1 MPQRWFPGPNAQHGS
16 LPSTRGPLP
25 TAHYPL
31 LLFPLGTALAFTHP
45 ITFANSQTSSFMIRF
60 NSLALASF
68 LLASAARS
76 QTSDIVVFSEMGEKF
91 TLVIDGDV
99 KNEIPATRV
108 VATGIRN
115 ETPLI
120 VVRVA
125 ETGVPPV
132 KQNAWMEYGKEYTL
146 KLTTNKKGEYVLR
159 MQGQA
164 ELGSAKPTQTA
175 KAAHTNFVDDS
186 EKATPAQ
193 PSTGGDVKL
202 VTTTTT
208 VQTTGTGDLDGENVN
223 MNIGINGM
231 GINMGV
237 NVNDNMGATQSTTT
251 TTHTTTTTG
260 TTVQATTAAA
270 AENESAYRMPGY
282 TGPIGCN
289 MPMNEG
295 EFSAAK
301 QSLESKGFEDSK
313 MTLAKQIARDRCFS
327 VAQVKSIMGMFSFE
341 DSKLEFSKF
350 AYDHTYDMGNY
361 YQVNDA
367 FSFESSIDDLNKY
380 IQSR

>member
-1 MPQRWFPGPNAQHGS
+1 MVRLN
-16 LPSTRGPLP
+16 T
-25 TAHYPL
+25 
-31 LLFPLGTALAFTHP
+31 
-45 ITFANSQTSSFMIRF
+45 
-60 NSLALASF
+60 LALASF
-68 LLASAARS
+68 LLASAAQA

-99 KNEIPATRV
+99 KNATPATRV

-164 ELGSAKPTQTA
+164 DLGTAKPTEDA
-175 KAAHTNFVDDS
+175 KVQPTNFVDDS
-186 EKATPAQ
+186 EKQATVQ
-193 PSTGGDVKL
+193 PVTGGDVKQ

-208 VQTTGTGDLDGENVN
+208 TVHTTEGDDMDGENVN
-223 MNIGINGM
+223 MNIGINGV

-237 NVNDNMGATQSTTT
+237 NVSDNMGATQSTTT
-251 TTHTTTTTG
+251 TTTTHTTTTSG
-260 TTVQATTAAA
+260 TTVQTGTAAVIDR
-270 AENESAYRMPGY
+270 EPAYRMPGY
-282 TGPIGCN
+282 NGPIGCA
-289 MPMNEG
+289 MPMSEG
-295 EFSAAK
+295 EFATAK

-327 VAQVKSIMGMFSFE
+327 VAQVKTIMGMFSFE

-350 AYDHTYDMGNY
+350 AYDHTHDLGNY

>member
-1 MPQRWFPGPNAQHGS
+1 MAR
-16 LPSTRGPLP
+16 LST
-25 TAHYPL
+25 
-31 LLFPLGTALAFTHP
+31 LAFVSILFT
-45 ITFANSQTSSFMIRF
+45 
-60 NSLALASF
+60 
-68 LLASAARS
+68 AAAQA

-99 KNEIPATRV
+99 KNETPATRV

-164 ELGSAKPTQTA
+164 ELGTAKPTEAA
-175 KAAHTNFVDDS
+175 KAPPTNFVDDT
-186 EKATPAQ
+186 EKATTTQPA
-193 PSTGGDVKL
+193 TTGDVQR

-208 VQTTGTGDLDGENVN
+208 TVRTTGDDDLDGENVN
-223 MNIGINGM
+223 LNIGINGV

-237 NVNDNMGATQSTTT
+237 NVTDNMGATQSTTQST
-251 TTHTTTTTG
+251 TTHTTTTTTTG
-260 TTVQATTAAA
+260 TTVAPAPAATM
-270 AENESAYRMPGY
+270 EKEPAYRMPGY
-282 TGPIGCN
+282 NGPIGCSF
-289 MPMNEG
+289 PMSEG
-295 EFSAAK
+295 EFSSAR

-313 MTLAKQIARDRCFS
+313 MTLAKQIARDHCFT
-327 VAQVKSIMGMFSFE
+327 VAQVKNIMGMFSFE

-350 AYDHTYDMGNY
+350 AYDHTYDLGNY